1 MIARNVWL
9 SISHVEHAAIAQ
21 LPRCTASDGTQPR
34 FSSLLWFLFLEVKFP
49 LLFFSFFFAFLLVL
63 HRHEKK
69 ANLQGTLQE
78 HDGRLSIA
86 ALVDVSER
94 ADALPC

>member
-1 MIARNVWL
+1 MLRAVGVVMADGSIGWVNV
-9 SISHVEHAAIAQ
+9 
-21 LPRCTASDGTQPR
+21 
-34 FSSLLWFLFLEVKFP
+34 
-49 LLFFSFFFAFLLVL
+49 
-63 HRHEKK
+63 
-69 ANLQGTLQE
+69 QGTLQE

>member
-34 FSSLLWFLFLEVKFP
+34 FSSLLLFLLLEVKFP

-63 HRHEKK
+63 HCHEKK
-69 ANLQGTLQE
+69 AVPGSAPTAVDL
-78 HDGRLSIA
+78 
-86 ALVDVSER
+86 LVSR
-94 ADALPC
+94 